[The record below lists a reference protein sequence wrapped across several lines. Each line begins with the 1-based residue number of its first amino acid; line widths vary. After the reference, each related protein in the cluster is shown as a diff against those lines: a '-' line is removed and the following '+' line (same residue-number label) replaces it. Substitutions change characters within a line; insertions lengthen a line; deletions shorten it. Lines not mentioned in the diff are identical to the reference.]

1 MSLHHSDIAHRLKR
15 FLDRRQPPRRIE
27 GKSQAEADE
36 IAALVST
43 VERNAP
49 RSADALADWWPKF
62 ERQLGETG
70 TGLWPTEKECRE
82 AAIAT
87 NKATPKTKTKDAF
100 DVYPHIGSL
109 MADGEA
115 VGENYL
121 YGREAVEL
129 IRRRLV
135 DEPTM
140 TKYRSAAFLSRKAT
154 QGEARALEWEADAK
168 ARHAAAKE
176 MLRDTTIKHFDTR
189 IPDMTS
195 PEKGKAA

>member
-1 MSLHHSDIAHRLKR
+1 MQSLIRY
-15 FLDRRQPPRRIE
+15 
-27 GKSQAEADE
+27 EAPYKK
-36 IAALVST
+36 IIT
-43 VERNAP
+43 VFFQ
-49 RSADALADWWPKF
+49 S
-62 ERQLGETG
+62 
-70 TGLWPTEKECRE
+70 
-82 AAIAT
+82 
-87 NKATPKTKTKDAF
+87 
-100 DVYPHIGSL
+100 
-109 MADGEA
+109 
-115 VGENYL
+115 
-121 YGREAVEL
+121 EAVEL